1 MKSRCRLGNGG
12 GNIVKEAANDSKDAQ
27 PMAWKVA
34 VNSVVL
40 DVDVQAVDEQ
50 DQKAQDQMAA

>member
-1 MKSRCRLGNGG
+1 MG
-12 GNIVKEAANDSKDAQ
+12 
-27 PMAWKVA
+27 WKVA

-40 DVDVQAVDEQ
+40 DVDEQAVQAVQAVDEQ

>member
-1 MKSRCRLGNGG
+1 
-12 GNIVKEAANDSKDAQ
+12 
-27 PMAWKVA
+27 MAWKVA

-40 DVDVQAVDEQ
+40 DVDEQAVQAVDEQ